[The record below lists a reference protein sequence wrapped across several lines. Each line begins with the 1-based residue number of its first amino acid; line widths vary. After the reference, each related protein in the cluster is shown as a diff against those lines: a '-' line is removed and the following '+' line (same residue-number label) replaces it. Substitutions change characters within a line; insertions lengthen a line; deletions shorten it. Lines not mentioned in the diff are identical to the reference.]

1 MNENK
6 EDTSNEPEH
15 IGEVIGKMQEDQEPI
30 IEDAGS
36 LPVKK
41 KTGGAM
47 PGAGRPKGP
56 QSLAKRTKAEA
67 KERFIERVQQNVDT
81 LFAAQLSLAKGE
93 QHLFVKYHTGEGKD
107 RRAHID
113 IVTDPE
119 LISEYLT
126 DNGYTL
132 NQESD
137 DEYYYISTRP
147 ANNQAIDS
155 LLNRAFGKAPEK
167 IEIEGGF
174 FKANNLKIEIV
185 QPKVIENIEEGE
197 IIEHESESTDDN
209 DAAVDETESS
219 PSAS

>member
-1 MNENK
+1 MAEPESVEDILKNK
-6 EDTSNEPEH
+6 EDSS
-15 IGEVIGKMQEDQEPI
+15 EVIDE
-30 IEDAGS
+30 AGS

-41 KTGGAM
+41 KTGGKL

-56 QSLAKRTKAEA
+56 RSLAKRTKAEA

-119 LISEYLT
+119 TISEYLT

-132 NQESD
+132 NQEAD

-174 FKANNLKIEIV
+174 FKANNLKIEVV
-185 QPKVIENIEEGE
+185 QPKIIDNIEEGE
-197 IIEHESESTDDN
+197 IIEHESDDERTDSD
-209 DAAVDETESS
+209 DAAVDETESG
-219 PSAS
+219 PRAS